1 MLKMICKPRFYY
13 DLLRRVACGHSTA
26 LRTRPGQ
33 RYLARQA
40 SLGKLRPVNRKASAR
55 MPSVT
60 MNATLNEVEHVPP
73 VHKRVLDVLP
83 GISGG
88 IARVMVGQPFDTI
101 KTRLQVMGAGTALAA
116 NLPPS
121 DVYLNSNDCLRKM
134 VKNEGWVSLYR
145 GVTAPLLGNMV
156 LLGIHFPTFSRTRKM
171 LEQEAPTPEG
181 QFSHWKTL
189 VAGGAAGLAG
199 SLVSCPSE
207 HVRTKMQLQRRAALA
222 AKMGLKIQGL
232 DAYKGSV
239 DCAVSIARKHG
250 VAGLYRGFTAT
261 VIRDIQGY
269 AWFFYGYEATVAA
282 LAGPGK
288 TKADLTYSQVML
300 AGIVAGFGL
309 WGSMFPIDTVKSK
322 LQGDSLSNP
331 QYKSTYDCYKQSV
344 AVEGQKGL
352 WRGFSAAMYRAIPV
366 NASIFLAVEGT
377 RNMIQQY
384 EQAAAEQS
392 AQAGAGLPQ

>member
-1 MLKMICKPRFYY
+1 
-13 DLLRRVACGHSTA
+13 
-26 LRTRPGQ
+26 
-33 RYLARQA
+33 
-40 SLGKLRPVNRKASAR
+40 

-171 LEQEAPTPEG
+171 LEQEVPTPEG

-239 DCAVSIARKHG
+239 DCAVSIVRKHG

-384 EQAAAEQS
+384 EQAAAEQT

>member
-1 MLKMICKPRFYY
+1 
-13 DLLRRVACGHSTA
+13 
-26 LRTRPGQ
+26 
-33 RYLARQA
+33 
-40 SLGKLRPVNRKASAR
+40 
-55 MPSVT
+55 MPAAT
-60 MNATLNEVEHVPP
+60 INQTLNEVEHVPA
-73 VHKRVLDVLP
+73 VHKRILDVLP
-83 GISGG
+83 GVSGG

-116 NLPPS
+116 NLPAS

-134 VKNEGWVSLYR
+134 VKNEGWGSLYK
-145 GVTAPLLGNMV
+145 GVAAPLLGNML
-156 LLGIHFPTFSRTRKM
+156 LLGIHFPTFSKTRKALDEM
-171 LEQEAPTPEG
+171 APSPAHE
-181 QFSHWKTL
+181 FSHWKTL
-189 VAGGAAGLAG
+189 VSGAAAGLAG

-207 HVRTKMQLQRRAALA
+207 HVRTKMQLQRRAQLA
-222 AKMGLKIQGL
+222 TKMGLKIQGL
-232 DAYKGSV
+232 EAYKGTM
-239 DCAVSIARKHG
+239 DCTAAIFRKHG

-261 VIRDIQGY
+261 VLRDMQGY

-288 TKADLTYSQVML
+288 SKADLTYSQVMAAGKCGSPGWCSSTAGCL
-300 AGIVAGFGL
+300 ALRIVAGFGL

-331 QYKSTYDCYKQSV
+331 QYKSTLDCYKQSV

-366 NASIFLAVEGT
+366 NACIFLAVEGT

-384 EQAAAEQS
+384 EQLAAEEQQRQQQQQGML
-392 AQAGAGLPQ
+392 AAVQR